1 MTAIRPSDNALRE
14 KIEEDKYYEVLNV
27 INQKYTEM
35 ETYISNLESDISS
48 IKEFENEMK
57 ADMERGY
64 DVGTAL
70 DTLGFQRESLEIDLD
85 FFVHMKKV
93 YMRKL
98 YGDLYQYCG
107 NIIDN
112 ALAIED
118 LPPNQTKE
126 EAKVRKYA
134 GSKPY
139 PGDEENGVTYD
150 MNDIYTLITTTSR
163 NLRELA
169 DDIGSFKNRIDSAKA
184 KEARGFS
191 VGNLIVNLEGQQ
203 QKLTLEFTGY
213 VVRLAKFLDQN
224 KNFSSRCLNR
234 IKMISTEIVT
244 AEELQQAEEAQQQ
257 QQPAQP
263 AQPEQPAQPSA

>member
-1 MTAIRPSDNALRE
+1 MTAIRPSDNTLRE

-48 IKEFENEMK
+48 IQEFEAEMK

-126 EAKVRKYA
+126 EAKLRKFA
-134 GSKPY
+134 GSKP
-139 PGDEENGVTYD
+139 PW
-150 MNDIYTLITTTSR
+150 R
-163 NLRELA
+163 
-169 DDIGSFKNRIDSAKA
+169 
-184 KEARGFS
+184 
-191 VGNLIVNLEGQQ
+191 
-203 QKLTLEFTGY
+203 
-213 VVRLAKFLDQN
+213 
-224 KNFSSRCLNR
+224 
-234 IKMISTEIVT
+234 
-244 AEELQQAEEAQQQ
+244 
-257 QQPAQP
+257 
-263 AQPEQPAQPSA
+263 